1 MLYMIIEEFRDGDA
15 TSVYR
20 RFRNS
25 GRQTPEGLTYHGSWV
40 TADLT
45 RCFQIMECDDRA
57 LLESWMSH
65 WTDLVRFEVV
75 PVVTSAEATA
85 SIAPRL

>member
-15 TSVYR
+15 IPVYR
-20 RFRNS
+20 RFRDS
-25 GRQTPEGLTYHGSWV
+25 GRPTPEGLTSHSSWV
-40 TADLT
+40 TADMT

-65 WTDLVRFEVV
+65 WKDLVRFEVV